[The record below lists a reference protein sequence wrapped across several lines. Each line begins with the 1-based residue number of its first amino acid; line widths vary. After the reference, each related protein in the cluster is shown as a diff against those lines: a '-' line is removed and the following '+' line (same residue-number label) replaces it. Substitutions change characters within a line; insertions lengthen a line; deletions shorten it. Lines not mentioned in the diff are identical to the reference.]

1 MPFDGS
7 HSKERQALLIARSM
21 IERGWCQGKWQDEEK
36 GEVCLVGAI
45 NAAAAKISIWTIPI
59 YLLFDESSLFVWNDV
74 PGRTKEEVLAKLDGA
89 LERVG

>member
-7 HSKERQALLIARSM
+7 YSKKCQALLIARDM
-21 IERGWCQGKWQDEEK
+21 IERGWCQGRYQDEADN
-36 GEVCLVGAI
+36 VCLAGAI

-59 YLLFDESSLFVWNDV
+59 YLLFDESSLFVWNDA
-74 PGRTKEEVLAKLDGA
+74 PGRTKEEVLALIDGA